1 MTIIRRRVA
10 TRGAAT
16 DAFPGLG
23 VKAYAVRERGVLGS
37 PVNQYA
43 PFYLL
48 ADPAGMNQ
56 FLFGPPF
63 AGLSVDFGRPVVR
76 HWTGVAFRPGP
87 ARADSPTAATRAI
100 SSLPAEV
107 PVADIVHAAIADL
120 DAAQDTAG
128 LHNCALAVD
137 PATWERCSSAS
148 GPRSQRTVGD
158 SGTNSYTSRRR
169 TCRPCP
175 TPGGDPQVD
184 SVSTPRGHAALA
196 SGGTAHRRFGRTE
209 PRVKHRPV
217 GVPSSGQGAAAATLV
232 EAGRAYVPCVVTCRL
247 AEDQR
252 ADQPPSEAITCP
264 VIHSASSL
272 TSQATRR
279 AVSVGV
285 LHRRPGLAAATAA
298 RVRSSA

>member
-1 MTIIRRRVA
+1 MHAMQYEITLPADYDMTIIRRRVA

-43 PFYLL
+43 PFYLW

-63 AGLSVDFGRPVVR
+63 AGLSADFGRPVVR

-87 ARADSPTAATRAI
+87 AWADSPTAATRAI

-128 LHNCALAVD
+128 LHSCALAVD
-137 PATWERCSSAS
+137 PATWEMVQFRLWAQEPADSWGQRYQVLHVSA
-148 GPRSQRTVGD
+148 PHLQ
-158 SGTNSYTSRRR
+158 
-169 TCRPCP
+169 
-175 TPGGDPQVD
+175 
-184 SVSTPRGHAALA
+184 
-196 SGGTAHRRFGRTE
+196 
-209 PRVKHRPV
+209 
-217 GVPSSGQGAAAATLV
+217 TLPD
-232 EAGRAYVPCVVTCRL
+232 AGR
-247 AEDQR
+247 
-252 ADQPPSEAITCP
+252 
-264 VIHSASSL
+264 
-272 TSQATRR
+272 
-279 AVSVGV
+279 
-285 LHRRPGLAAATAA
+285 
-298 RVRSSA
+298 